1 LIFFLAKR
9 EHICATVF
17 HVKKKYPFSYSLN
30 RCNATA
36 SGATHGR
43 TSINVSQMKIDM
55 NKQDIHVYSDFD
67 STNQPISFTEPCIA
81 DVAAVKKI

>member
-1 LIFFLAKR
+1 
-9 EHICATVF
+9 
-17 HVKKKYPFSYSLN
+17 
-30 RCNATA
+30 
-36 SGATHGR
+36 
-43 TSINVSQMKIDM
+43 MKIDM